1 MTCDQQFEE
10 LMVRLNKAEARVIEL
25 ESSDEALK
33 AQVNELKQA
42 LCDSSYLLS
51 GLKLDNTTDNIKVKS
66 HHDGNMEVIHKTPEQ
81 CLNSVK
87 SEAVCEFAN
96 KYCKNCTTDY
106 QSQLSEDAWNHCE
119 ELGINNESPG

>member
-1 MTCDQQFEE
+1 MTIEQQA
-10 LMVRLNKAEARVIEL
+10 LDLVAEN
-25 ESSDEALK
+25 EALK
-33 AQVNELKQA
+33 AQVNELK
-42 LCDSSYLLS
+42 S
-51 GLKLDNTTDNIKVKS
+51 GLDFMIQRPFDENDFVSMVSQCNAILD
-66 HHDGNMEVIHKTPEQ
+66 KTPEQ

-119 ELGINNESPG
+119 ELGINNESPR